1 MGEKEIKYYI
11 YKTTNLV
18 NGKIYIGYHASD
30 NIETD
35 SYLGSGYLLK
45 RAINK
50 HGKKNFKREILF
62 EFESQEEATAK
73 ERELVNEEFI
83 EREDTYNLCLG
94 GFGGGLPGELNPFFG
109 KTHSDETK
117 QRFSEQR
124 TGRQLSDEWKQNI
137 SKGLNESDKF
147 QTMIHSEERARKIGE
162 SNKNSEAHKAAME
175 NPETR
180 RKISDGIRN
189 SEKFHETM
197 KSEEHSKKMSDIL
210 NNSEIFQTMLRSEE
224 RCRKISE
231 SSLGKHCPWNQITNR
246 NQEKIRKTAEKN
258 TGSKRTDEQK
268 KNISESTRGL
278 NTGDKS
284 SWFKGYYITP
294 FGKFDSLVSASDS
307 IGITVLCIYD
317 RCKIKNNKTAKKCS
331 QKTDKHLTD
340 EMIGKTWKALGWGFE
355 PAERKPGGRKNV

>member
-117 QRFSEQR
+117 RLISEKF
-124 TGRQLSDEWKQNI
+124 TGRELTEEWKQNI
-137 SKGLNESDKF
+137 SKGLNESEKF
-147 QTMIHSEERARKIGE
+147 QTAIHSEERARKIGE
-162 SNKNSEAHKAAME
+162 SNKNSEAHKAAMKSE
-175 NPETR
+175 SRSKN
-180 RKISDGIRN
+180 ISDALRS
-189 SEKFHETM
+189 SEKFYKTM

-210 NNSEIFQTMLRSEE
+210 NNSEAFQTMLRSEE

-231 SSLGKHCPWNQITNR
+231 SLTGRDCPWVQITNR
-246 NQEKIRKTAEKN
+246 NPEKIRKTAEKN
-258 TGSKRTDEQK
+258 TGSKRTAEQK
-268 KNISESTRGL
+268 KNISESIIGKQKGVE
-278 NTGDKS
+278 NAC
-284 SWFKGYYITP
+284 FKGYYITP
-294 FGKFDSLVSASDS
+294 FGKFDSLKAASQTTGNTP
-307 IGITVLCIYD
+307 ICIRD
-317 RCKIKNNKTAKKCS
+317 RCRMKNNNIVKPISKT
-331 QKTDKHLTD
+331 TDPKITHDML
-340 EMIGKTWKALGWGFE
+340 GKTWKELGWGFE
-355 PAERKPGGRKNV
+355 PAQSQSRRNKNV